1 MRSSKPT
8 ERVCMDALHHLMQ
21 RKMLSHITIQD
32 ILDDA
37 GISKATFYRHYKDKD
52 DLFGKMVRRD
62 VNFIFSDDCDLDQWG
77 IRVAQF
83 AKALQQ
89 EQGMLQRFAR
99 NDPDGFEI
107 FYTNIMYELFLKR
120 LYRIH
125 TRQFEVT
132 PPLRRRFLFMCAG
145 SASVLKDWIVSG
157 CVESAESIAEE
168 LGALITENSHNTP
181 LQNAPHS

>member
-21 RKMLSHITIQD
+21 RKMLSHITVQD

-89 EQGMLQRFAR
+89 EQGMLQRFA
-99 NDPDGFEI
+99 
-107 FYTNIMYELFLKR
+107 
-120 LYRIH
+120 
-125 TRQFEVT
+125 
-132 PPLRRRFLFMCAG
+132 
-145 SASVLKDWIVSG
+145 
-157 CVESAESIAEE
+157 
-168 LGALITENSHNTP
+168 
-181 LQNAPHS
+181 